1 MVLQNELMIDTW
13 LTVSLAVLFGLLIG
27 SFLNVVIYR
36 LPIILNRQWT
46 NEAKAYLNLPTETL
60 DRFDLMYPPSRCGH
74 CGSAIRPWQNIPLIS
89 WLYLRG
95 RCANCR
101 TSISIR
107 YPLVEL
113 LTGVLFGLMAWQ
125 YGNTLVTL
133 GACVFTAFV
142 VALTFIDADEQI
154 LPDELTL
161 PLIWLGLLFNLITG
175 FIPLKSAVLG
185 AIVGYLSLW
194 SLYHIFKWITGKEG
208 MGYGDFKM
216 LSAIGAWLGLTVLP
230 IVVFIA
236 ALIGLVVALIRQV
249 RKSQPMAFGPCLA
262 IAAWLI
268 FLFYANVGT
277 LIRWWF
283 ALSGV

>member
-1 MVLQNELMIDTW
+1 
-13 LTVSLAVLFGLLIG
+13 
-27 SFLNVVIYR
+27 
-36 LPIILNRQWT
+36 
-46 NEAKAYLNLPTETL
+46 
-60 DRFDLMYPPSRCGH
+60 MYPPSRCGH

-101 TSISIR
+101 GSISIR

-208 MGYGDFKM
+208 MGYHQHE
-216 LSAIGAWLGLTVLP
+216 
-230 IVVFIA
+230 VFQHLHI
-236 ALIGLVVALIRQV
+236 L
-249 RKSQPMAFGPCLA
+249 
-262 IAAWLI
+262 
-268 FLFYANVGT
+268 FLHV
-277 LIRWWF
+277 
-283 ALSGV
+283 